1 MADRR
6 AAVTGGAGFIGSWVV
21 DQYLEAGYEVLAIDV
36 KSRDQAQHVSP
47 RAAYAQ
53 VDLRDGDVERVLC
66 DFRPDVVS
74 HHAAQASVPGSVAD
88 PVHDVMTN
96 VVGSVRLLEAARKS
110 GVRKIVYAASG
121 GSTYGA
127 VKYLPTDEKHPID
140 PISPYAVSKH
150 TVEHYLRAYQSL
162 YGLQFTSLRY
172 ANIYGPRQDP
182 HGEAGVVAIF
192 TKRMLGGE
200 QPIVNGEGTDE
211 RDYVFVRDVARANLL
226 AVEQGDGAMVNIA
239 TGVGTTVIEIFD
251 ELKRLTEFPGERVH
265 GPPRAGDVPSI
276 RLDPD
281 LAKETLGWEPSTSI
295 RDGLRETV
303 AWFIDQQRA

>member
-1 MADRR
+1 MAERR

-36 KSRDQAQHVSP
+36 KP
-47 RAAYAQ
+47 RAEARNLNPGAAYAEI
-53 VDLRDGDVERVLC
+53 DLRDGDLEGPLR
-66 DFRPDVVS
+66 DFRPDVIS
-74 HHAAQASVPGSVAD
+74 HHGAQSSVPSSVAD
-88 PVHDVMTN
+88 PVRDAMIN

-127 VKYLPTDEKHPID
+127 AKYIPTDEKHPID

-150 TVEHYLRAYQSL
+150 TVEHYLRTYQSL

-192 TKRMLGGE
+192 TSRMLRGE
-200 QPIVNGEGTDE
+200 QPIINGAGTDE

-226 AVEQGDGAMVNIA
+226 AIDSGDGAMVNIA
-239 TGVGTTVIEIFD
+239 TGVGTTAVEIFE
-251 ELKRLTEFPGERVH
+251 ELKLLTEFKGERVH

-276 RLDPD
+276 RLDAGQAKAA
-281 LAKETLGWEPSTSI
+281 LAWEPATSV

-303 AWFIDQQRA
+303 GWFIDQLK

>member
-6 AAVTGGAGFIGSWVV
+6 AAVTGGAGFIGSWVA
-21 DQYLEAGYEVLAIDV
+21 DQYVEAGYEVLAIDA
-36 KSRDQAQHVSP
+36 KPREEARHVNA

-53 VDLRDGDVERVLC
+53 VDLRDGDVERALR

-88 PVHDVMTN
+88 PVADAMIN
-96 VVGSVRLLEAARKS
+96 VIGSVRLLEAARRS
-110 GVRKIVYAASG
+110 GVRKVVYAASG

-127 VKYLPTDEKHPID
+127 VKYIPTDEKHPID

-150 TVEHYLRAYQSL
+150 TVEHYLRAYQHL

-192 TKRMLGGE
+192 TSRMLRGE

-226 AVEQGDGAMVNIA
+226 AVDKGDGAMVNIA
-239 TGVGTTVIEIFD
+239 TGAGTTVVEIFD
-251 ELKRLTEFPGERVH
+251 ELKRLTEFKGERVH
-265 GPPRAGDVPSI
+265 GPPRPGDVPSI

-281 LAKETLGWEPSTSI
+281 LARETLGWEPATSV

-303 AWFIDQQRA
+303 AWFIDQQK